1 MTFRSVSTTRSYEQV
16 VDQLLERIHGG
27 EFAPSQRLPTERELG
42 EMFGVSRGVIREAI
56 KVLNSLG
63 VVESRQGSGTYV
75 SALDPAEIISRF
87 SLSVEL
93 IPLEGVLELLEVRR
107 VLESHATASAAARQ
121 DSDLQAR
128 LSDILDRLESTTD
141 ATEIQH
147 LDAEFHNAICTA
159 GGNPTVTALTGV
171 IRGRGGHYRIF
182 EPGADF
188 DAIKQTSDRGHRA
201 ILDAISTRDPAA
213 AATAASAHIAQTE
226 LWLRALRPVPRPD
239 LP

>member
-1 MTFRSVSTTRSYEQV
+1 MAATDKALAGLRQMIASGA
-16 VDQLLERIHGG
+16 LGPG
-27 EFAPSQRLPTERELG
+27 EKFPPEPELCDRL
-42 EMFGVSRGVIREAI
+42 GVSRSSLREAARSLAALGVI
-56 KVLNSLG
+56 
-63 VVESRQGSGTYV
+63 ESRHGSGTYV

-107 VLESHATASAAARQ
+107 VLEAHATAAAAARQ
-121 DSDLQAR
+121 DVELEKTLA
-128 LSDILDRLESTTD
+128 DILDRLEATTD
-141 ATEIQH
+141 AGQIQA
-147 LDAEFHNAICTA
+147 LDAEFHNLICAA

-201 ILDAISTRDPAA
+201 ILAAIAGRDPSA

-226 LWLRALRPVPRPD
+226 LWLRALRPVPQI
-239 LP
+239 

>member
-1 MTFRSVSTTRSYEQV
+1 MAATDKALAGLRQMIAS
-16 VDQLLERIHGG
+16 G
-27 EFAPSQRLPTERELG
+27 ELG
-42 EMFGVSRGVIREAI
+42 PGAKFPPEPELCDHLGVSRSSLREAVRSLGALGVI
-56 KVLNSLG
+56 
-63 VVESRQGSGTYV
+63 ESRHGSGTYV
-75 SALDPAEIISRF
+75 SALDPAAIIGRF

-107 VLESHATASAAARQ
+107 VLESHATAAAAAARQ
-121 DSDLQAR
+121 DPELAQR
-128 LSDILDRLESTTD
+128 LGAILDRLESTTD

-147 LDAEFHNAICTA
+147 LDAEFHGAICTA
-159 GGNPTVTALTGV
+159 GGNSTVTALTGV

-188 DAIKQTSDRGHRA
+188 DAIKRTSDRGHRE
-201 ILDAISTRDPAA
+201 ILDAITTRDPAA

-226 LWLRALRPVPRPD
+226 LWLRALRPDPQPE

>member
-1 MTFRSVSTTRSYEQV
+1 MAATDKALAGLRQMIASGA
-16 VDQLLERIHGG
+16 LGPG
-27 EFAPSQRLPTERELG
+27 EKFPPEPELCDRL
-42 EMFGVSRGVIREAI
+42 GVSRSSLREAARSLAALGVI
-56 KVLNSLG
+56 
-63 VVESRQGSGTYV
+63 ESRHGSGTYV

-107 VLESHATASAAARQ
+107 VLEAHATAAAAARQ
-121 DSDLQAR
+121 DVELEKTLA
-128 LSDILDRLESTTD
+128 DILDRLEATTD
-141 ATEIQH
+141 AGQIQA
-147 LDAEFHNAICTA
+147 LDAEFHNLICTA

-201 ILDAISTRDPAA
+201 ILAAIAGRDPSA

-226 LWLRALRPVPRPD
+226 LWLRALRPVPQI
-239 LP
+239 

>member
-1 MTFRSVSTTRSYEQV
+1 MAATDKALTGLRQMIAS
-16 VDQLLERIHGG
+16 G
-27 EFAPSQRLPTERELG
+27 ELG
-42 EMFGVSRGVIREAI
+42 PGAKFPPEPELCDHLGVSRSSLREAVRSLSALGVI
-56 KVLNSLG
+56 
-63 VVESRQGSGTYV
+63 ESRHGSGTYV
-75 SALDPAEIISRF
+75 SALDPAAIIGRF

-121 DSDLQAR
+121 DPDFAAR
-128 LSDILDRLESTTD
+128 LGEILDRLEATTD

-159 GGNPTVTALTGV
+159 GGNPTVTALTEV

-201 ILDAISTRDPAA
+201 ILAAIADRDPSA
-213 AATAASAHIAQTE
+213 AATAAATHIAQTE
-226 LWLRALRPVPRPD
+226 HWLRALRPQPQPD
-239 LP
+239 PA